1 MERYLSLLFQKTTV
15 SKKFILL
22 KHDYV
27 RVKVTIYKIDNWDG
41 EEITIFI
48 DNNELWTQ
56 FLGWNDPA

>member
-15 SKKFILL
+15 SKKFILP